1 MDFDIPLKGG
11 YSSKD
16 IIVLSYD
23 DKTISESEY
32 TKIPIILVNKEP
44 EKRSTDKPFLTPEAF
59 EKEFKLREE
68 NIVGVNGEFVRAILL
83 HPGSNIDFITKHV
96 FTSEDFPLQAN
107 DKILPEQAIFLI
119 MFHHLH
125 FLETIEIHS
134 DHFANDFK
142 TKYEEILRILP
153 DASTEPFNTTNAE
166 DLNKYVL
173 DIQKDF
179 KSSALKDWN
188 SIFDYLKESAKKLL
202 DLFQKQTE
210 IKVLASNNSGPNNS
224 TKATNDSTSTGPT
237 GSNNS
242 TSTGPTG
249 SNNSTSTGPTGSNN
263 STSTGPTGS
272 NDSTSTGPT
281 GSNNSTSTGPTGS
294 NNSNSTDPTGS
305 NDSTSTG
312 PTGSNDSTSTGPT
325 GSNNSTSTGP
335 TGSNNST
342 STGPTGSNDS
352 TSTGITTS
360 TGPTGSNEL
369 DYLNTLEKLNTHI
382 GKTYQLKTEAETKDT
397 GKKSLEKF
405 KTEDNDYYIMESSG
419 NENDCLIHTFLT
431 STCENFRKLE
441 KKDKNHAANFF
452 RRTIFPLILEKTD
465 TKENEKARDIKRAK
479 GNGLLE
485 DIDINYIS
493 KFYKFNY
500 VMFEDEKVEAVER
513 ISPNKTRVS
522 VNERMPRC
530 VLYFDNGGN
539 CYMFYNNNKHFES
552 VKKGKIYIIPS
563 LTGKKL
569 QADNICEFST
579 ATNVG
584 CIYNQGD
591 KVMYKGNPHWVVWRR
606 KNTETDECAKY
617 GLTGTEEKLV
627 EFLML
632 SPELQQ
638 KTETLGKYGKIEA
651 MPSELY
657 EVKETRKTRK
667 RRGSKKVSL

>member
-96 FTSEDFPLQAN
+96 FSSEDYPLQAY

-119 MFHHLH
+119 VFHHLH

-134 DHFANDFK
+134 DHFHNDFK

-153 DASTEPFNTTNAE
+153 ESSTEAFNTTNAE

-173 DIQKDF
+173 NIQKDF

-188 SIFDYLKESAKKLL
+188 SIFDYFKENAKKLL

-224 TKATNDSTSTGPT
+224 TKVTNDSTSTGPT

-249 SNNSTSTGPTGSNN
+249 SNY
-263 STSTGPTGS
+263 
-272 NDSTSTGPT
+272 
-281 GSNNSTSTGPTGS
+281 STSTGPTGS

-305 NDSTSTG
+305 ND
-312 PTGSNDSTSTGPT
+312 
-325 GSNNSTSTGP
+325 
-335 TGSNNST
+335 ST

-397 GKKSLEKF
+397 GKKNLEKF
-405 KTEDNDYYIMESSG
+405 KTEDKDYYIMESSG

-651 MPSELY
+651 IPSELY

>member
-96 FTSEDFPLQAN
+96 FSSEDYPLQAY

-119 MFHHLH
+119 VFHHLH

-134 DHFANDFK
+134 DHFHNDFK

-153 DASTEPFNTTNAE
+153 ESSTEAFNTTNAE

-173 DIQKDF
+173 NIQKDF

-188 SIFDYLKESAKKLL
+188 SIFDYFKENAKKLL

-224 TKATNDSTSTGPT
+224 TKVTNDSTSTGPT

-249 SNNSTSTGPTGSNN
+249 SNY
-263 STSTGPTGS
+263 
-272 NDSTSTGPT
+272 
-281 GSNNSTSTGPTGS
+281 STSTGPTGS

-312 PTGSNDSTSTGPT
+312 PTGSNNSNSTDPT
-325 GSNNSTSTGP
+325 GSND
-335 TGSNNST
+335 ST

-397 GKKSLEKF
+397 GKKNLEKF
-405 KTEDNDYYIMESSG
+405 KTEDKDYYIMESSG

-651 MPSELY
+651 IPSELY